1 MEMSHY
7 QEKLSVGQVLARIRE
22 SFGLNKQTVG
32 QTMGMSGTTYQ
43 KIECDER
50 ELSFIMAL
58 RLCRFYQM
66 DIHQLVALIDDD
78 ELERRDL
85 SIIRMEAK
93 RAQKAAIKTGKLD
106 IS

>member
-1 MEMSHY
+1 MSHY
-7 QEKLSVGQVLARIRE
+7 QKKLSVGQVLAHIRQ

-32 QTMGMSGTTYQ
+32 KAMGMSGTTYQ
-43 KIECDER
+43 KIERDER

-66 DIHQLVALIDDD
+66 DIHELISLIDDN

-85 SIIRMEAK
+85 SIIKMEAK
-93 RAQKAAIKTGKLD
+93 RAKKKAIKTGKID